1 MPSQYDPNKRPVI
14 KGVGL
19 MEINAKL
26 GGEYPV
32 VLYGIAYLDG
42 GGQTMGQVRSNVISE
57 KAQKMLL
64 ELTAQIEADFM
75 EVSSSELHDLP
86 DQMETQADGLM
97 YPTP

>member
-1 MPSQYDPNKRPVI
+1 
-14 KGVGL
+14 
-19 MEINAKL
+19 
-26 GGEYPV
+26 
-32 VLYGIAYLDG
+32 
-42 GGQTMGQVRSNVISE
+42 MGQVRSNVISE

-64 ELTAQIEADFM
+64 ELAAQIEADFM